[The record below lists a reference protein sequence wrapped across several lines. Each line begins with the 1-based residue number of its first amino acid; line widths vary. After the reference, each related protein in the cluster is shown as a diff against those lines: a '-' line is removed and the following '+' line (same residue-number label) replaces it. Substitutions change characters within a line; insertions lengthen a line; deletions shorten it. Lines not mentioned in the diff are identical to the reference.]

1 MEEKWVVAAKRA
13 DFSGIGARFGIDPVL
28 VRLIRNRDVFRESDD
43 PEDADEK
50 IRRYLS
56 GTLSDLYDPSTMKDM
71 DRAGTTILEAIRSG
85 RKIRVIGDYD
95 IDGIMSSY
103 ILVTGFRKLGADVTV
118 RIPDRIRDG
127 YGLNEELVRN
137 AAKDG
142 VALIV
147 TCDNGIAAA
156 DQIRT
161 AHDLGMQAVVTDHH
175 AIPFK
180 ESENGERTYLL
191 PDAEAVVN
199 PHQEGDP
206 YPFPDLCGA
215 GVAFKLVCYLYDLV
229 ALPDREAEKENLLEF
244 VAIATVGDVMDLRDE
259 NRILVREGLKRLR
272 HTTNPGLCALI
283 RQTGLDQETLNTY
296 HIGFVIGPCLNAS
309 GRLDTAGRALRMLLT
324 KDQKEAE
331 DLAADLVSL
340 NVSRKAMTADGVQEA
355 IHLVDTTE
363 LKNDR
368 VLVVYLPDCHESL
381 AGIVAGRLRE
391 HYYKPSFVLTRTEE
405 GVKGSGRSIE
415 TYSMYEELCKV
426 RDVFTR
432 FGGHPMAAGVSLPEE
447 NVDVF
452 RRRINAV
459 CTLTGEQ
466 LTPKVVI
473 DAAMPVS
480 YIREDLVH
488 QLALMEPCG
497 KGNTKPVF
505 AESQMRIQSSRV
517 LGKNRNVC
525 KMKVVN
531 RDGFVIDAVYFG
543 DADAFVDSASARSIS
558 VTYYP
563 EIDTWRGRNQLQI
576 RILSYR

>member
-1 MEEKWVVAAKRA
+1 GR
-13 DFSGIGARFGIDPVL
+13 
-28 VRLIRNRDVFRESDD
+28 
-43 PEDADEK
+43 
-50 IRRYLS
+50 
-56 GTLSDLYDPSTMKDM
+56 
-71 DRAGTTILEAIRSG
+71 TILDAIHSG

-103 ILVTGFRKLGADVTV
+103 ILVTGLQKLGAYVSV

-137 AAKDG
+137 AAEDG
-142 VALIV
+142 IRLIV

-156 DQIRT
+156 DQIRI
-161 AHDLGMQAVVTDHH
+161 AHALGMQAVVTDHH
-175 AIPFK
+175 AVPFR
-180 ESENGERTYLL
+180 EGENGKREYLL

-215 GVAFKLVCYLYDLV
+215 GVAFKLICYLYDLA
-229 ALPDREAEKENLLEF
+229 ALPDREAEKEKLLAF
-244 VAIATVGDVMDLRDE
+244 VAIATVGDVMDLKDE

-272 HTTNPGLCALI
+272 HTDNPGLCALI
-283 RQTGLDQETLNTY
+283 RQCNLDQETLNTY
-296 HIGFVIGPCLNAS
+296 HIGFVLGPCLNAS
-309 GRLDTAGRALRMLLT
+309 GRLDTAERALRMLLT
-324 KDQKEAE
+324 GNEDEAE
-331 DLAADLVSL
+331 ELAADLVSL

-355 IHLVDTTE
+355 IAMVDSTE

-368 VLVVYLPDCHESL
+368 VLVVFLPDCHESL

-391 HYYKPSFVLTRTEE
+391 HYYKPAFVLTRTEE

-452 RRRINAV
+452 RKRINAV
-459 CTLTGEQ
+459 CTLTEEQ

-480 YIREDLVH
+480 YIREDLVR
-488 QLALMEPCG
+488 QLSLLEPCG
-497 KGNTKPVF
+497 KGNTKPIF
-505 AESQMRIQSSRV
+505 AESQMQVQSPRIF
-517 LGKNRNVC
+517 GKNRNVC

-531 RDGFVIDAVYFG
+531 RDGFVMEAVYFG
-543 DADAFVDSASARSIS
+543 DADTFADFITGRSVS
-558 VTYYP
+558 LTYYP